1 MYSLLHHKPPIILN
15 FQVHT
20 SSLTKLERF
29 FLKHLF
35 LRKSE
40 MSFSFDWDLLPV
52 LLSSRFDFHIWGK
65 VTIGIMTLKWRWG
78 EGGGESNSSA
88 NYGKNI
94 VNFEHFL
101 HLFLVFLLLN
111 LNKQVFLIWINFS
124 WDLPDPRF
132 ILGDG
137 GTEDSIVALL
147 NRNIGWDS

>member
-1 MYSLLHHKPPIILN
+1 MK
-15 FQVHT
+15 
-20 SSLTKLERF
+20 
-29 FLKHLF
+29 
-35 LRKSE
+35 
-40 MSFSFDWDLLPV
+40 M
-52 LLSSRFDFHIWGK
+52 
-65 VTIGIMTLKWRWG
+65 
-78 EGGGESNSSA
+78 GGGGGGSNSSA

>member
-65 VTIGIMTLKWRWG
+65 ITIGIMTLAT
-78 EGGGESNSSA
+78 NSSA

>member
-1 MYSLLHHKPPIILN
+1 MGKGHN
-15 FQVHT
+15 RDND
-20 SSLTKLERF
+20 TKM
-29 FLKHLF
+29 K
-35 LRKSE
+35 
-40 MSFSFDWDLLPV
+40 M
-52 LLSSRFDFHIWGK
+52 G
-65 VTIGIMTLKWRWG
+65 G
-78 EGGGESNSSA
+78 GGGESNSSA

-147 NRNIGWDS
+147 NRNIG